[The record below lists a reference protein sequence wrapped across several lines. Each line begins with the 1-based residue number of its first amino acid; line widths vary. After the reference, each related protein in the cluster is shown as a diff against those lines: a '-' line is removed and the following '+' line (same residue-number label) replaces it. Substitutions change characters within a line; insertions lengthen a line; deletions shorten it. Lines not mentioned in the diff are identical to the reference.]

1 MTLNPQYQQIGE
13 TFVKQYYAI
22 FDGER
27 EGREKLVNFYHAE
40 LSLMSFEG
48 VQVQGAVQIL
58 GTQLAA
64 HLSQPYPN
72 TSINKQESKEFRN
85 LSFTKIARAI
95 TTVDCQPTF
104 DGGVLVN
111 ILGQLKMDEDPV
123 HGFSQTFVLKPMNES
138 FYIQHDSFR
147 LVIHNH

>member
-1 MTLNPQYQQIGE
+1 MNLNPQFQQIGE
-13 TFVKQYYAI
+13 TFVKQYYLI

-48 VQVQGAVQIL
+48 VQVQGAAAIL
-58 GTQLAA
+58 DKIKT
-64 HLSQPYPN
+64 
-72 TSINKQESKEFRN
+72 
-85 LSFTKIARAI
+85 LSFNKIARAI

-123 HGFSQTFVLKPMNES
+123 HAFAQTFVLKPMNDS
-138 FYIQHDSFR
+138 FFIQHDSFR
-147 LVIHNH
+147 LVIHNN

>member
-1 MTLNPQYQQIGE
+1 M
-13 TFVKQYYAI
+13 KQYYAI

-27 EGREKLVNFYHAE
+27 EGREKLVIFYHAE

-48 VQVQGAVQIL
+48 VQVQGAAQIL
-58 GTQLAA
+58 EK
-64 HLSQPYPN
+64 
-72 TSINKQESKEFRN
+72 IKN
-85 LSFTKIARAI
+85 LSFTKIVRAI

-123 HGFSQTFVLKPMNES
+123 HGFSQTFVLKPMNDS

-147 LVIHNH
+147 LVIHNN

>member
-1 MTLNPQYQQIGE
+1 
-13 TFVKQYYAI
+13 
-22 FDGER
+22 
-27 EGREKLVNFYHAE
+27 
-40 LSLMSFEG
+40 MSFEG

-58 GTQLAA
+58 EK
-64 HLSQPYPN
+64 
-72 TSINKQESKEFRN
+72 IKN

>member
-1 MTLNPQYQQIGE
+1 MSLNPQFQQIGE

-27 EGREKLVNFYHAE
+27 DGREKLVNFYH
-40 LSLMSFEG
+40 
-48 VQVQGAVQIL
+48 
-58 GTQLAA
+58 
-64 HLSQPYPN
+64 
-72 TSINKQESKEFRN
+72 N
-85 LSFTKIARAI
+85 LTFTKIARAI

-104 DGGVLVN
+104 DGGVLIN

-123 HGFSQTFVLKPMNES
+123 HGFSQTFVLKPMSDS
-138 FYIQHDSFR
+138 FFIQHDSFR

>member
-1 MTLNPQYQQIGE
+1 MTLNPQFQQIGE
-13 TFVKQYYAI
+13 TFVKQYYEI

-27 EGREKLVNFYHAE
+27 EGREKLVNFYHTE

-48 VQVQGAVQIL
+48 VQVQGAACIL
-58 GTQLAA
+58 DKIKSLTF
-64 HLSQPYPN
+64 S
-72 TSINKQESKEFRN
+72 
-85 LSFTKIARAI
+85 KIARAI

-123 HGFSQTFVLKPMNES
+123 HGFSQTFVLKPINDS
-138 FYIQHDSFR
+138 FIIQHDSFR
-147 LVIHNH
+147 LVIHNV

>member
-1 MTLNPQYQQIGE
+1 MTLNPQFQQIGE

-27 EGREKLVNFYHAE
+27 EGREKLVIFYHAE

-48 VQVQGAVQIL
+48 VQVQGAAQIL
-58 GTQLAA
+58 EK
-64 HLSQPYPN
+64 
-72 TSINKQESKEFRN
+72 IKN
-85 LSFTKIARAI
+85 LSFTKIVRAI

-111 ILGQLKMDEDPV
+111 ILGQLKMDDDPP
-123 HGFSQTFVLKPMNES
+123 HGFNQTFMLKPLGDS
-138 FYIQHDSFR
+138 FFVQHDMFR
-147 LVIHNH
+147 LALHHIVV

>member
-1 MTLNPQYQQIGE
+1 MCRLPRVAPQ
-13 TFVKQYYAI
+13 K
-22 FDGER
+22 
-27 EGREKLVNFYHAE
+27 KAE

-58 GTQLAA
+58 EK
-64 HLSQPYPN
+64 
-72 TSINKQESKEFRN
+72 IKN

-111 ILGQLKMDEDPV
+111 ILGQLKV
-123 HGFSQTFVLKPMNES
+123 SNFLLCCFTV
-138 FYIQHDSFR
+138 
-147 LVIHNH
+147 

>member
-1 MTLNPQYQQIGE
+1 MTLNPQFQQIGE
-13 TFVKQYYAI
+13 SFVKQYYLI

-48 VQVQGAVQIL
+48 VQVQGAAQIIDKIKGL
-58 GTQLAA
+58 TF
-64 HLSQPYPN
+64 N
-72 TSINKQESKEFRN
+72 
-85 LSFTKIARAI
+85 KIARAI

-104 DGGVLVN
+104 DGGVMVN

-123 HGFSQTFVLKPMNES
+123 HGFSQTFVLKPMNDS
-138 FYIQHDSFR
+138 FFIQHDSFR
-147 LVIHNH
+147 LVIHNQ